1 MVTLFVMI
9 DMGAKRCLRYES
21 CAVNQQVSVAE
32 TLALQREKSSNQI
45 KSKRKRKAQILS
57 SRMNFKS
64 PPSPGSSSWIGRLR
78 KRRNVQPTIIPE
90 KSLKNDCNTSDYGSA
105 SESSRKSSLAVS
117 ADEGCWDQLSGVSN
131 LTGTPL
137 ISEDDAVSEGRLSA
151 VGWSDSESEDPR
163 TNQWGDSANLKEGR
177 IFQSLKDENILV
189 RMLIKDGV
197 VVLIPRNRTCEI
209 DYKLEIITSASYKPN
224 LLLGTIHASHVISL
238 EPGAKFRKFPAVI
251 LMPLSIEPGPTDT
264 LECLYSNTSLGTKP
278 QWGKVPEEQFH
289 YRWNK
294 EGGIV
299 VISTL
304 HFSLF
309 TVVIRPQPQETR
321 RLIRQRSGGRLR
333 NPAAPGVEVN
343 FPRGCLKEDI
353 VASVQVLFE
362 DDPCESRA
370 LASPVVMVG
379 PHGYQFNVN
388 HPPVTIRLPLPD
400 YVQIRHKF
408 PTQLSVWQSNTS
420 EDEAVF
426 WEKLE
431 VDIRVERDPISRGYC
446 AVFPVYHF
454 SFFKI
459 MWDLL
464 SASLCQ
470 AKMGMSHFYPY
481 ISFSMM
487 CQAFMEE
494 NADSSRFGL
503 EVICHRSDRRLPE
516 LTNYK
521 HRVGASLKPKLV
533 KPGKILVRLKSQL
546 FEADVEAGEDRE
558 MVKEEYDF
566 RGRDF
571 EKQYA
576 CK

>member
-1 MVTLFVMI
+1 MVTLFWMI

-21 CAVNQQVSVAE
+21 SAVNQQVSVNE
-32 TLALQREKSSNQI
+32 SLNT
-45 KSKRKRKAQILS
+45 KRKRKTQKSS
-57 SRMNFKS
+57 SRMTQERFKS
-64 PPSPGSSSWIGRLR
+64 PIPPSPGSSTWIGRLR
-78 KRRNVQPTIIPE
+78 KRKNVKPGSDNVKTVAQH
-90 KSLKNDCNTSDYGSA
+90 DCNTSDYGSA
-105 SESSRKSSLAVS
+105 SESSRKSSLVVS
-117 ADEGCWDQLSGVSN
+117 PDEGCWDQLSGISS
-131 LTGTPL
+131 LIGTPL
-137 ISEDDAVSEGRLSA
+137 ISEDDALSEGRLSA
-151 VGWSDSESEDPR
+151 VGWSDSETEDPK
-163 TNQWGDSANLKEGR
+163 TNQWEDCVNKEGR
-177 IFQSLKDENILV
+177 IFQSLKDEDILV
-189 RMLIKDGV
+189 RMLIKEGV
-197 VVLIPRNRTCEI
+197 VVLIPRNRTCDI

-224 LLLGTIHASHVISL
+224 LLLGTISASHVISL
-238 EPGAKFRKFPAVI
+238 EPGAKFCRFPAVI
-251 LMPLSIEPGPTDT
+251 FMPLSIEPQPTDT
-264 LECLYSNTSLGTKP
+264 IECLYSNTSLGTKP
-278 QWGKVPEEQFH
+278 LWGKLPEEQFH

-294 EGGIV
+294 KGGVV

-379 PHGYQFNVN
+379 PHGYQFSADQ
-388 HPPVTIRLPLPD
+388 PPVTIRLPIPD
-400 YVQIRHKF
+400 FIQIRHKF

-420 EDEAVF
+420 ENEAVF
-426 WEKLE
+426 WERLE
-431 VDIRVERDPISRGYC
+431 VEIRVERDPISRGYC

-454 SFFKI
+454 SFFKV

-464 SASLCQ
+464 SASLFE

-516 LTNYK
+516 QTNYK
-521 HRVGASLKPKLV
+521 HRVGGSLKPKLV
-533 KPGKILVRLKSQL
+533 KPGKLLVRLKSQL
-546 FEADVEAGEDRE
+546 FEADVEAGEDAE
-558 MVKEEYDF
+558 MLKVEHDF